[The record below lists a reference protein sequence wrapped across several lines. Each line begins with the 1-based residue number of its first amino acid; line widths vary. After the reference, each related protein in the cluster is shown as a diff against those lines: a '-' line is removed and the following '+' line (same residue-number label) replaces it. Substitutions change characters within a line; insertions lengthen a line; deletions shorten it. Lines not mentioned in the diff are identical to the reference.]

1 MSTATAEKQRKGAKK
16 ALKIVAI
23 VLASLLALAVLA
35 ALFGFIY
42 EKSTEAKEAAAYP
55 TSGKL
60 YEIEKLKLNLNTYGE
75 SQSGVPTVVIE
86 TGLGDPAAAWAK
98 VASLVAPRARVI
110 TYDRAGLGYSSPDRG
125 KRDAERIATQL
136 HALLAA
142 AGVEGPIVLV
152 GHSIGGIYAREYYK
166 LFPENISALVL
177 IESSHPDMLE
187 RMPPEISKMQDEQL
201 GSLGQVATAARFGL
215 LRTQKPEAL
224 GIVAPEGLS
233 EPEKKGFVARSLLPS
248 SFEESVAEYKA
259 IKDSLAE
266 AKEVASLGELPL
278 VVLSNGLG
286 QVDLSALPP
295 SVPKAAFEA
304 MNASWK
310 EMQEQTAALSTRS
323 VHLIAEKSHHNVQ
336 LEEPEAAAAA
346 IEKALDLLAENKAQ
360 HK

>member
-1 MSTATAEKQRKGAKK
+1 LSTATTGKKQDAGKK
-16 ALKIVAI
+16 ALKIIAI
-23 VLASLLALAVLA
+23 ILASILGLAILA
-35 ALFGFIY
+35 ALFGLIY
-42 EKSTEAKEAAAYP
+42 EKATEAKEAKAYP
-55 TSGKL
+55 SSGKL
-60 YEIEKLKLNLNTYGE
+60 YEVGQVKLNLNSYGE
-75 SQSGVPTVVIE
+75 AKSGGPIVVIE

-98 VASLVAPRARVI
+98 VASLVAPRARI
-110 TYDRAGLGYSSPDRG
+110 LTYDRAGLGYSAPDKE
-125 KRDAERIATQL
+125 KRDAKRIATQL
-136 HALLAA
+136 HGLLAA

-166 LFPENISALVL
+166 LFPESIEALVL

-215 LRTQKPEAL
+215 LRTQKPEAQ
-224 GIVAPEGLS
+224 GIVAPDGLT
-233 EPEKKGFVARSLLPS
+233 ELEKKGFVARALLPA

-259 IKDSLAE
+259 IKDSLAQ
-266 AKEVASLGELPL
+266 AKEVTSLGALPL

-310 EMQEQTAALSTRS
+310 EMQDQTAALSTKS
-323 VHLIAEKSHHNVQ
+323 IHLVAEKSHHNVQ
-336 LEEPEAAAAA
+336 LEEPEAAAKA
-346 IEKALDLLAENKAQ
+346 IEAALDILAGK
-360 HK
+360 KTK